1 MPCLMCVKYGR
12 VSTRSV
18 LHQCDQ
24 MTRLFAQYLA
34 IYNNGIL
41 PKRIK
46 IFPKLVQHFARHK
59 INPQEM
65 AQIFPKVAKFHQIWS
80 HCSFFLSNLPIQLFC
95 PRLEEVKNGE
105 RERETTMQQV
115 HKNSKTETH
124 TRVTIKRGGGGVGGY
139 EMFKCPLLKCLYHSA
154 STYGLYYLLIE

>member
-80 HCSFFLSNLPIQLFC
+80 HCSFFLSNLPMQLFC

-105 RERETTMQQV
+105 RERLQCSRYIRFLKQKRTQGSQ
-115 HKNSKTETH
+115 SK
-124 TRVTIKRGGGGVGGY
+124 GVV
-139 EMFKCPLLKCLYHSA
+139 A
-154 STYGLYYLLIE
+154 GLGL

>member
-1 MPCLMCVKYGR
+1 MCVKYGR

-24 MTRLFAQYLA
+24 MTRLFAQYFA

-105 RERETTMQQV
+105 RERERERDFNVV
-115 HKNSKTETH
+115 HKISKTETH
-124 TRVTIKRGGGGVGGY
+124 TRVTIKGVVAGLGV
-139 EMFKCPLLKCLYHSA
+139 MKCFSVHYWNVCITLLVPMDCI
-154 STYGLYYLLIE
+154 TFLIE